1 MHYEC
6 YINGNLKNLE
16 AINANFNNNSEC
28 YEYLIKNNIRCGFWE
43 KCLAT
48 LIPTKIAKK
57 NFIFLKTKPR
67 NIHHPKCPYLDLIQI
82 KKVVKTKSWNFIMEK
97 YPKKTKYINNQE
109 VLNITPLKKTIEV
122 SDLFNIVKNNIQ
134 IDFLK
139 KNKLIMQ
146 KIATND
152 KQIIMLLK
160 IVPTTINK

>member
-16 AINANFNNNSEC
+16 AINANFNNSREC
-28 YEYLIKNNIRCGFWE
+28 YEYLIKNNINCGYWE

-57 NFIFLKTKPR
+57 DFIYLKTKPR
-67 NIHHPKCPYLDLIQI
+67 NSHHSQCPYLDLIQI

-97 YPKKTKYINNQE
+97 YPKKTKYINNQQ
-109 VLNITPLKKTIEV
+109 VLNPKPLKTIKIT
-122 SDLFNIVKNNIQ
+122 DLFNIVKNNIQ
-134 IDFLK
+134 RDFLK
-139 KNKLIMQ
+139 KNKIIMQ

-160 IVPTTINK
+160 IIPTTISK